1 MAGVYVFSRQFG
13 FVYANP
19 KVPKRPQPAPAVSLQ
34 PVTFNFIVNSTIEAG
49 RTPAQHHR
57 MNRKEEV
64 LQDVVIKFAGDSGD
78 GMQLTGSQFTNN
90 TALMGIDLATFPD
103 FPAEIRAPQGTL
115 PGVSGYQLR
124 FSSDQ
129 VFTPGDE
136 CDVLVAMNAAALK
149 ANLKGLKKGGKIIAN
164 TDGFDTKNL
173 RLANYPESV
182 NPLEDD
188 SLANYT
194 VIKMDVTKMTREAL
208 KDFTMGTKEKD
219 RAKNMF
225 VLGFLYWMYNRNME
239 STLQFFKDKFGKK
252 PEIFESN
259 VKVLQAGYHFG
270 DTTETFTT
278 TYRVEKAKMPA
289 GVYRS
294 VMGNQALAYGLIAAA
309 RKSGLPLFLGSYPI
323 TPASDIL
330 HELSR
335 HKSFG
340 VRTFQAE
347 DEIAAIT
354 SAIGAAYGG
363 ALGVTTTSGPGMA
376 LKAEAMGLAAM
387 LEIPLLICNIQRG
400 GPSTGLPT
408 KTEQSDLL
416 QAYYGRNGECPMPV
430 VSASTPSDCFD
441 AVYEAVRIAVQHMTP
456 VIFLS
461 DGYIANGAEPWK
473 FPKSADLAPIEV
485 KFKTELGP
493 EETTFQP
500 YLRDEKLVRP
510 WAIPGTPGLEHRV
523 GGLEKQNITGN
534 VSYDP
539 ENHQLMVKIR
549 EEKVARIA
557 DHIAPQT
564 LDSGPEKGDMLV
576 LGWGSTY
583 GAIKSA
589 AAELQKEGYAVSH
602 AHLRHLRPF
611 PANLGEI
618 LRSFKHVLI
627 PEINNGQLIRIIRD
641 QYLVNAVGYNKVM
654 GVPITRTELV
664 MKIRELLGSNN

>member
-1 MAGVYVFSRQFG
+1 
-13 FVYANP
+13 
-19 KVPKRPQPAPAVSLQ
+19 
-34 PVTFNFIVNSTIEAG
+34 
-49 RTPAQHHR
+49 
-57 MNRKEEV
+57 MNRKQEV
-64 LQDVVIKFAGDSGD
+64 LSDVVIKFAGDSGD

-90 TALMGIDLATFPD
+90 TAMMGIDLATFPD

-124 FSSDQ
+124 FSSDR

-149 ANLKGLKKGGKIIAN
+149 ANLRALKKGGKIVVN
-164 TDGFDTKNL
+164 TDGFDSKNL
-173 RLANYPESV
+173 RLANYPDGV
-182 NPLEDD
+182 NPLEDN
-188 SLANYT
+188 SLDNYE
-194 VIKMDVTKMTREAL
+194 VIKIDVTKMTREAL
-208 KDFTMGTKEKD
+208 KEITMGTKEKD

-225 VLGFLYWMYNRNME
+225 VLGFLYWMYNRDME
-239 STLQFFKDKFGKK
+239 NTIRFLKDKFGKK
-252 PEIFESN
+252 PEILESN
-259 VKVLQAGYHFG
+259 IKAIQAGYNFG

-278 TYRVEKAKMPA
+278 TYKVEKAKMNA

-294 VMGNQALAYGLIAAA
+294 IMGNQALAYGLIAASQ
-309 RKSGLPLFLGSYPI
+309 KSGLPLFLGSYPI

-340 VRTFQAE
+340 VKTFQAE

-363 ALGVTTTSGPGMA
+363 NLGVTTTSGPGMA
-376 LKAEAMGLAAM
+376 LKAEAMGLAVM
-387 LEIPLLICNIQRG
+387 MEIPLLIIDVQRG

-408 KTEQSDLL
+408 KTEQSDLM

-430 VSASTPSDCFD
+430 IASSTPSDCFEM
-441 AVYEAVRIAVQHMTP
+441 AYEAVRIAVQHMTP
-456 VIFLS
+456 VILLS

-473 FPKSADLAPIEV
+473 FPKSADLPSIEV
-485 KFKTELGP
+485 KFKTDLGDG
-493 EETTFQP
+493 EDKFQP

-510 WAIPGTPGLEHRV
+510 WALPGTAGLEHRI

-534 VSYDP
+534 VNYEP

-549 EEKVARIA
+549 QEKVDKIANYIPEQKIDNGEEKGKI
-557 DHIAPQT
+557 
-564 LDSGPEKGDMLV
+564 LV

-589 AAELQKEGYAVSH
+589 VAELRAEGHSVSH
-602 AHLRHLRPF
+602 AHLRYLRPF
-611 PANLGEI
+611 PRNLGDI
-618 LRSFKHVLI
+618 LKGFDQVLV
-627 PEINNGQLIRIIRD
+627 PEINNGQLIKIIRD
-641 QYLVNAVGYNKVM
+641 VYFVDAKGYNKIM
-654 GVPITRTELV
+654 GVPITKTELV
-664 MKIRELLGSNN
+664 DTIKKLL